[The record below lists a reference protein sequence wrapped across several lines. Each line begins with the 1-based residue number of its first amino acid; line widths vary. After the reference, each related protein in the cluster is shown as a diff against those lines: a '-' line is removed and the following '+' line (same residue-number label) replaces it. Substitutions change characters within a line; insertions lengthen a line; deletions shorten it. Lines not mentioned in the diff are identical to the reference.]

1 MYILTR
7 YVVWEV
13 WLIFLAALVGLTL
26 MVTLGMGFNEGLKRG
41 LPALVM
47 LRTMPYMLPE
57 MLGITIPV
65 AMLYSVS
72 SVFGR
77 MTGTNE
83 IVAIKSLGINPMV
96 MVWPVLVLAAF
107 LSLGTVWMY
116 EIAATWCR
124 PSVER
129 IVCESIEDIVYGVL
143 QKNPSLEGDKL
154 PFSITVKRVVG
165 RKLLQPVIVLKG
177 QPGRPQTTITAE
189 EAELHTDWTNPAAP
203 VLWLSYTNSRVDIDG
218 VGSFWNP
225 GAERYAV
232 PIVVPPPD
240 RHHRDWVAMADIPT
254 SIDEL
259 QAEIDNLRKK
269 QKDLRS
275 LRDYYRKANKILG
288 IVESHDN
295 VEEINGQIAEK
306 QSRILRLRTEPARR
320 WSNGFTGLC
329 FTLIGIPVAMLWR
342 HADGLTNF
350 FVCFL
355 PILALYYPLL
365 MLSENLTTSGTLP
378 PIFFW
383 MSNVA
388 LTVPAVFL
396 LRWINRH

>member
-1 MYILTR
+1 MFILTR

-13 WLIFLAALVGLTL
+13 LKVFLAALVGLTL

-41 LPALVM
+41 LPPLVM

-83 IVAIKSLGINPMV
+83 VVALKSLGVNPMV
-96 MVWPVLVLAAF
+96 LVWPVLVLASF

-116 EIAATWCR
+116 EVAATWCR
-124 PSVER
+124 PSRER
-129 IVCESIEDIVYGVL
+129 IICESLEEIVYGVL
-143 QKNPSLEGDKL
+143 QKNPSLDDDRL
-154 PFSITVKRVVG
+154 PISITRKRIVG
-165 RKLLQPVIVLKG
+165 RKLIQPIILLKG
-177 QPGRPQTTITAE
+177 QVGHPQTTITAD
-189 EAELHTDWTNPAAP
+189 EAELWTDRTNPAVP
-203 VLWLSYTNSRVDIDG
+203 VLWISYTNFVVDIEG
-218 VGSFWNP
+218 TMNYSNAGTEQYSQ
-225 GAERYAV
+225 

-240 RHHRDWVAMADIPT
+240 RHHRDWVAMKDIPNA
-254 SIDEL
+254 IVEL
-259 QAEIDNLRKK
+259 QAEIDRLQDELPAMK
-269 QKDLRS
+269 Q
-275 LRDYYRKANKILG
+275 YAKANQILG
-288 IVESHDN
+288 MLDPNAN
-295 VEEINGQIAEK
+295 VEKINEQIDELQHK
-306 QSRILRLRTEPARR
+306 VFRLRTEPFRR
-320 WSNGFTGLC
+320 WANGFTCLC
-329 FTLIGIPVAMLWR
+329 FALIGMPVAMLWR

-355 PILALYYPLL
+355 PILAMYYPLL
-365 MLSENLTTSGTLP
+365 MLGDDLTTSGTLP

-383 MSNVA
+383 MGNVV
-388 LTVPAVFL
+388 LTAPAIAL